1 MTHRQTELI
10 SSTESSSA
18 DGNMLPLLDVAR
30 EMTALLNLETL
41 LESLDSH
48 LRQLFPICGWQLFEV
63 DDVSLQLVKES
74 WGDGQEKLSEACHLL
89 TETAVKLQQPELQLP
104 GKGKSDVP
112 GDGSMFAVPFTDSR
126 DQAWV
131 IGLVSDQDTP
141 PLDQGDVAK
150 CVEFCRFLG
159 VALGNARFV
168 ATIQRQNITDD
179 LTGLYNARHFGELL
193 DYEMER
199 ARRYG
204 NDLSVVFLD
213 LDYFKQVNDQHGH
226 LVGSRLL
233 HEIGLFL
240 KNHMRRVNLAARYGG
255 DEFVILLPST
265 PKSGATIMA
274 EHLRSALGEAL
285 FSAGADL
292 SLKVTASF
300 GIAAFPTDARSK
312 EDLLRK
318 ADSAMYHVKA
328 NGRDGVHSA

>member
-1 MTHRQTELI
+1 MTQKQTELL
-10 SSTESSSA
+10 SSA
-18 DGNMLPLLDVAR
+18 GLASTDGDLIPLLDVGR
-30 EMTALLNLETL
+30 EMTALLNMETL

-48 LRQLFPICGWQLFEV
+48 LRHLFPLCGWQLFEV
-63 DDVSLQLVKES
+63 DDTSLKLVKGTWDE
-74 WGDGQEKLSEACHLL
+74 GREALAEACHLL
-89 TETAVKLQQPELQLP
+89 AATSAKLQQPELQDFA
-104 GKGKSDVP
+104 GDKGVT
-112 GDGSMFAVPFTDSR
+112 GGSVSMLAVPFTDSR
-126 DQAWV
+126 DQDWV
-131 IGLVSDQDTP
+131 IGLANDGGSSPIGQTV
-141 PLDQGDVAK
+141 VAK
-150 CVEFCRFLG
+150 GVEFCRFLG

-233 HEIGLFL
+233 HEIGQFL

-265 PKSGATIMA
+265 PKSGATVMA
-274 EHLRSALGEAL
+274 EHLRNALGEAL
-285 FSAGADL
+285 FSGGADL
-292 SLKVTASF
+292 NLKVTASF
-300 GIAAFPTDARSK
+300 GIASFPTDARSK

-318 ADSAMYHVKA
+318 ADSAMYYVKA
-328 NGRDGVHSA
+328 NGRDGVHSS